1 MVLLCAWRLSLAD
14 VKEEGSRVRR
24 KAIYGKELWNFSG
37 FPSVFPE
44 LLCLPLFLYLN
55 SPLPSVPS
63 SFSELEAILLSIPSP
78 PPFSWDLEYE
88 MKEVRKSLAI
98 LQVEKT
104 CFSQVTDPLPFM
116 FVCTYHVSCFFRPPI
131 ILTVKTS
138 TWFELLSFLVSLQ
151 LSTFP
156 LISNT
161 FIRLRKAVN
170 IMCTHFTIKLVLL
183 KALGKK
189 EKQTARCFCI
199 DYCWLELKLAIKK
212 RPKILLV

>member
-1 MVLLCAWRLSLAD
+1 MGWWRDLWMVLLCAWRLSLAD

-44 LLCLPLFLYLN
+44 LLCLPLLLYLN
-55 SPLPSVPS
+55 SSLPS

-98 LQVEKT
+98 LQVEKNMLFT
-104 CFSQVTDPLPFM
+104 SYWSFAFYVCVYLSGLLPLQATNNTD
-116 FVCTYHVSCFFRPPI
+116 
-131 ILTVKTS
+131 KTS
-138 TWFELLSFLVSLQ
+138 TWFQQLSFLISLQ
-151 LSTFP
+151 LNTFP
-156 LISNT
+156 QISNT
-161 FIRLRKAVN
+161 FIPLRKAVN

-189 EKQTARCFCI
+189 EKQTARCVCI
-199 DYCWLELKLAIKK
+199 DYC
-212 RPKILLV
+212 